1 MKLLALLAFA
11 TTLSAQTEKIVAQV
25 SADHIADNVKAL
37 AAFGTRASSSTHYA
51 EARKWIFDQFRSY
64 SPRFDVQITDTINVV
79 ATLPGAMEP
88 EKQIVVGAHYDSI
101 NLKDR
106 RIEAPAPG
114 ADDDA
119 SGIAVVLELARV
131 MSQFHFSK
139 TIVFVA
145 FGGEEI
151 GLVGSTRFAARAKL
165 NKDQIEA
172 MFNNDVVGTNT
183 LGVTHND
190 IDGSDDTTSD
200 PLGDTGNKL
209 RVYSPPPEDSPSRRL
224 AKTVQEAVAH
234 YVPSLRL
241 DIASLADR
249 FGRSG
254 DQGPFQQRG
263 FPAVR
268 FTSASENTG
277 IQHTANDTPDLVSP
291 PFAAMV
297 AQANAAA
304 ISALAQP
311 VH

>member
-1 MKLLALLAFA
+1 MKLLLALAFA
-11 TTLSAQTEKIVAQV
+11 TALSAQTEKIVAQV
-25 SADHIADNVKAL
+25 SAERIASDVKTL
-37 AAFGTRASSSTHYA
+37 AAFGTRASGSTHYA
-51 EARKWIFDQFRSY
+51 EARKWIFDQFKSY
-64 SPRFDVQITDTINVV
+64 SPRFDVEIMDSINVV
-79 ATLPGAMEP
+79 AILPGAVEP
-88 EKQIVVGAHYDSI
+88 AKQIVVGAHYDSI

-106 RIEAPAPG
+106 RPEAPAPG

-119 SGIAVVLELARV
+119 SGTALVLELARV
-131 MSQFHFSK
+131 MSQFHFRK

-172 MFNNDVVGTNT
+172 MLNNDVVGSNV

-190 IDGSDDTTSD
+190 IDGSDEATSD
-200 PLGDTGNKL
+200 LGDTGNKL
-209 RVYSPPPEDSPSRRL
+209 RVYSPPPDDSPSRRL
-224 AKTVQEAVAH
+224 AKTVQETVAH
-234 YVPSLRL
+234 YVPKLRL
-241 DIASLADR
+241 DMSSLADR

-277 IQHTANDTPDLVSP
+277 IQHTANDTPDLVSA
-291 PFAAMV
+291 PFV
-297 AQANAAA
+297 ALVTQANAAA
-304 ISALAQP
+304 IATLAALVQ
-311 VH
+311 